1 MRNDVA
7 CFGNMTA
14 CRGHGS
20 FVLSLAAVAPPSVVH
35 SIIYLLLRVALEERC
50 QRPMQNT
57 VSWAECAPQAPKS
70 SENSRFSTGNRHF
83 S

>member
-50 QRPMQNT
+50 ADEWKNN
-57 VSWAECAPQAPKS
+57 PK
-70 SENSRFSTGNRHF
+70 RKIKFFRAGLG
-83 S
+83 

>member
-7 CFGNMTA
+7 CFGNMTT

-20 FVLSLAAVAPPSVVH
+20 FGLSLAAVAPPSVVH

-50 QRPMQNT
+50 
-57 VSWAECAPQAPKS
+57 ADE
-70 SENSRFSTGNRHF
+70 
-83 S
+83 

>member
-50 QRPMQNT
+50 
-57 VSWAECAPQAPKS
+57 A
-70 SENSRFSTGNRHF
+70 SRKIIRKEKLSFLGRA
-83 S
+83 

>member
-20 FVLSLAAVAPPSVVH
+20 FGLSLAAVAPPSVVH

-50 QRPMQNT
+50 ADEWKIIRKEKL
-57 VSWAECAPQAPKS
+57 SFLGRA
-70 SENSRFSTGNRHF
+70 
-83 S
+83 

>member
-1 MRNDVA
+1 MRRWLVTLA
-7 CFGNMTA
+7 LFAATSATSPARLGHSA
-14 CRGHGS
+14 RGP
-20 FVLSLAAVAPPSVVH
+20 A
-35 SIIYLLLRVALEERC
+35 

>member
-35 SIIYLLLRVALEERC
+35 SIIYLLLRVALEERIL
-50 QRPMQNT
+50 
-57 VSWAECAPQAPKS
+57 VF
-70 SENSRFSTGNRHF
+70 FSHE
-83 S
+83 

>member
-20 FVLSLAAVAPPSVVH
+20 CGLSLAAVAPPSVVH

-50 QRPMQNT
+50 ADRT
-57 VSWAECAPQAPKS
+57 
-70 SENSRFSTGNRHF
+70 SRKIIRKEKLSFLGRA
-83 S
+83 